1 MVKQMR
7 EIAVLIRSNGNKDN
21 INDDIIKAISEYSNK
36 QVKAYIYDWE
46 EHEEHHDDNILYRRA
61 RPLYAHECIEFNEC
75 NMIPLDGKILELM
88 LPYKSMAMEI
98 MKRETHYDV
107 YDRKYLEEVYYKQLR
122 YWNDVLEKNS
132 VNKIIFMVS
141 PHLCGDY
148 ILYALGEIKKINM
161 VIVYPQLMNK
171 GNGSFLGKSLESI
184 GASIEKTFSLIGEDY
199 QLNEYIMGIYQNAKA
214 TTVISYKSPK
224 EMQYETKKMFQKTT
238 GNKVI
243 IDDIKKILMIKF
255 NLLKMNDKNRS
266 INYYKRLLLTRI
278 KARKFERKMDHLDI
292 YKKLCV
298 DSVEGERYI
307 YFPLQMD
314 PESSLIPLAGVYKN
328 QEIAIEM
335 LAYYSEKYNYKIYVK
350 EHYVQVNRSSGYYE
364 KLSKINNVRLIDM
377 KENSL
382 DLIRGAIAVASQTGN
397 CMLEAL
403 INKIPAIA
411 FGKGYTFKGAPNI
424 IEVMSLDD
432 LGAALKIIDNGFN
445 QYGEDEIKRYLF
457 AIQKEMIYSY
467 VDSLEETYKEYNKKE
482 SAKKIVEYL
491 CNN

>member
-1 MVKQMR
+1 MKETR
-7 EIAVLIRSNGNKDN
+7 FIIRSNFDRDGITNE
-21 INDDIIKAISEYSNK
+21 IIKCIEKKSNLAFGI
-36 QVKAYIYDWE
+36 VYDWNSGSE
-46 EHEEHHDDNILYRRA
+46 SEKNGIIYKRA
-61 RPLYAHECIEFNEC
+61 RPLFAHDCKELNGD
-75 NMIPLDGKILELM
+75 MLPLDGDILQKM
-88 LPYKSMAMEI
+88 LPYKSLAMEV
-98 MKRETHYDV
+98 MKRETHYDI
-107 YDRKYLEEVYYKQLR
+107 YDRKYLEEVYYKQVK
-122 YWNDVLEKNS
+122 YWNTVIEQNRI
-132 VNKIIFMVS
+132 NNIIFMVS
-141 PHLCGDY
+141 PHQCGDY
-148 ILYALGEIKKINM
+148 ILYALARIKDINM
-161 VIVYPQLMNK
+161 VIVYPQLMNR
-171 GNGSFLGKSLESI
+171 GNGSLLGKSLESI
-184 GASIEKTFSLIGEDY
+184 GASIEKKYSEIKNNVSVNDY
-199 QLNEYIMGIYQNAKA
+199 MMGIYNNAK
-214 TTVISYKSPK
+214 TDRVMSYKSPK
-224 EMQYETKKMFQKTT
+224 QMQQATKKMFLSTT
-238 GNKVI
+238 GNQI
-243 IDDIKKILMIKF
+243 IFKDVKRLMKIKLNI
-255 NLLKMNDKNRS
+255 LKMNDKKGS
-266 INYYKRLLLTRI
+266 LDYYKRLLNARL
-278 KARKFERKMDHLDI
+278 KARKYERKMDHLDT
-292 YKKLCV
+292 YEKLC
-298 DSVEGERYI
+298 EKPRENERYI